1 MVIVTELPVT
11 GWAGFALIASDALS
25 ERIVNAWAALAVADE
40 VVVGASQLQKRYVPV
55 NENVCAMAI
64 VPVPTG
70 IAGSYVIFVPLS
82 AAGVGAQTA
91 LEADFL

>member
-1 MVIVTELPVT
+1 MIVTGVPVI
-11 GWAGFALIASDALS
+11 GWAGLALIASDALS
-25 ERIVNAWAALAVADE
+25 ERIVNACAALAVADE

-55 NENVCAMAI
+55 NENVWAIAM
-64 VPVPTG
+64 VPVPAG